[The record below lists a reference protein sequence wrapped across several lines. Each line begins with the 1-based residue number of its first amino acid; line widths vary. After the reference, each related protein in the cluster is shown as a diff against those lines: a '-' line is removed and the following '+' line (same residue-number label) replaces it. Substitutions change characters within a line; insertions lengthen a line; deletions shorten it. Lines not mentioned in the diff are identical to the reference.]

1 LQKDL
6 QAQATVPVVTSSLLL
21 LAKLLESNRRA
32 GVLTV
37 SAKHLGEDFL
47 AAAGV
52 AASRMQDVVIE
63 GVDPEG
69 EFAQVFVGNRPS
81 MDFARVRRE
90 VVEAAK
96 RLHARAPDITDVVL
110 ECTNMPPYVREI
122 EAATKLR
129 CWSLLQSVQEIQ
141 P

>member
-1 LQKDL
+1 
-6 QAQATVPVVTSSLLL
+6 
-21 LAKLLESNRRA
+21 
-32 GVLTV
+32 
-37 SAKHLGEDFL
+37 
-47 AAAGV
+47 
-52 AASRMQDVVIE
+52 
-63 GVDPEG
+63 
-69 EFAQVFVGNRPS
+69 
-81 MDFARVRRE
+81 VRRE